1 MALSVNNL
9 PVMALVD
16 TGSVVTLIDS
26 DTFDNLQTG
35 VIPQIGPDT
44 PNICD
49 LNGHPVNIRGI
60 CDVNIQ
66 TNIVVSCVVVPKL
79 GHQMILGSDAL
90 QQGNAIIDYTLN
102 MIDWHGELFQLEKC
116 ADSATVATVSTGN
129 NALNTLLAQYEDI
142 SQKAYRLPLTKKQEV
157 ERQLHDM
164 LEQCIIKE
172 SSSSW
177 SSPITLVPKR
187 NGEQRFCVDYR
198 KLNAVTHKD
207 AYPLPNIQDIFDN
220 LDGAKV
226 FTTLDLKSGYWQ
238 IPIAAPDQPKSAF
251 ITHMGLFEFQRM
263 PFGLCNAPGI
273 FQRTMNK
280 VLHGLV
286 GKRCL
291 VYLDDGG
298 GGQGVTSAWSP
309 LGNFL
314 EGQAHPNPSSN

>member
-1 MALSVNNL
+1 MTLSVNNF

-16 TGSVVTLIDS
+16 TGSVVNLIDS

-60 CDVNIQ
+60 CDIFIQ
-66 TNIVVSCVVVPKL
+66 TNIVESCVVVPKL

-116 ADSATVATVSTGN
+116 TDSATVATVSTGN

-142 SQKAYRLPLTKKQEV
+142 FDVPGHKLQECKVVKCTIPTGNHPPIRQKAYRLPLTKKQEV

-164 LEQCIIKE
+164 LEQGIIKE

-220 LDGAKV
+220 LHGAKV
-226 FTTLDLKSGYWQ
+226 FTTLDLKSGYCQ

-273 FQRTMNK
+273 FQHSMN
-280 VLHGLV
+280 
-286 GKRCL
+286 
-291 VYLDDGG
+291 
-298 GGQGVTSAWSP
+298 
-309 LGNFL
+309 
-314 EGQAHPNPSSN
+314 